1 VEGACVRYYRGI
13 GVFRVGTACGK
24 CGVGRDSGVKGRG
37 GQGGG
42 GKVRWREWMK
52 WGRKNSWGKQ
62 WILAQEKESVES
74 KNRDKQI
81 VVIKLKILSKKWE
94 KLRKN
99 KN

>member
-1 VEGACVRYYRGI
+1 
-13 GVFRVGTACGK
+13 
-24 CGVGRDSGVKGRG
+24 
-37 GQGGG
+37 
-42 GKVRWREWMK
+42 MK